1 MGPVADE
8 PELPTARAPDL
19 RPHELLR
26 PFDDDPGEV
35 ASRYARQGG
44 ERERAS
50 CVQHVAAVYGG
61 GVDLD
66 KDLAFRR
73 LWSRDLRCRIRRSVR
88 SGWPS
93 FCETPPRVFRGSGSG
108 TPPRVSSGITVHLD
122 AW

>member
-8 PELPTARAPDL
+8 PELPTARAPDIC
-19 RPHELLR
+19 PHQLLR

-35 ASRYARQGG
+35 ASRYARQAG

-66 KDLAFRR
+66 QNLAFRR
-73 LWSRDLRCRIRRSVR
+73 LWSRDLLLPERRWIPEAFDQDGLHSAKLLHE
-88 SGWPS
+88 S
-93 FCETPPRVFRGSGSG
+93 FEGSGFK
-108 TPPRVSSGITVHLD
+108 
-122 AW
+122 